1 MKYQIIYPFEALKII
16 EDGQKVY
23 MLDRRYVVCANV
35 SNLTVEELVE
45 IFKQEAKEPK
55 RFEFWTEFEAAEE
68 DEENV

>member
-45 IFKQEAKEPK
+45 IFKQEVKEPK
-55 RFEFWTEFEAAEE
+55 RFEFWTEIEEE
-68 DEENV
+68 DESDVQ